1 VQGTEVL
8 EKQRTANAHN
18 GDKSQ
23 SVNGWN
29 PGPQADVSMT
39 LPEMMVWLALG
50 DRAKDRCPILFSG
63 MGAWKPP
70 DTISERGKGKK
81 SERQRLY

>member
-1 VQGTEVL
+1 
-8 EKQRTANAHN
+8 
-18 GDKSQ
+18 
-23 SVNGWN
+23 
-29 PGPQADVSMT
+29 MT